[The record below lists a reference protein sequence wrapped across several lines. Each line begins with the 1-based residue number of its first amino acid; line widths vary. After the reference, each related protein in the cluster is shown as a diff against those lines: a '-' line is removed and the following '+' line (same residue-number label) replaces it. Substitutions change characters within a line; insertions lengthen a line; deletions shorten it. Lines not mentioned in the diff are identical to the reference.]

1 MTATHPLYGGVELG
15 GTKCIC
21 ILGTGP
27 DDVREQAAIATGSD
41 PAIALSAIESQ
52 LGRWVGRHGPI
63 AALGVASFGPIDLAR
78 RSSTYGFIRATA
90 KPGWRDTDVA
100 SRLAR
105 SCGVPVGC
113 DTDVNAAAIAEGRW
127 GAARGLADY
136 AYVTVGTGVGVGLIV
151 NGRPVQGFSHPE
163 CGHIRVA
170 RVGGDAW
177 PGSCPF
183 HGDCVE
189 GLASGPAI
197 AARSGCAPETL
208 RGDDPV
214 WELVADALAQLL
226 HTLMLTA
233 SPRRILIGG
242 GVVMARSGLLALIR
256 RRLTRSLGGY
266 FDLDALIGGLDDY
279 ACAPGLGARAGP
291 LGALALAADANLPP
305 AAG

>member
-1 MTATHPLYGGVELG
+1 MTATRPLYGGVELG

-27 DDVREQAAIATGSD
+27 DDVREQAAVATGSD
-41 PAIALSAIESQ
+41 PGAALSRIESL
-52 LGRWVGRHGPI
+52 LGEWSVRHGPV
-63 AALGVASFGPIDLAR
+63 AALGVASFGPLDLAL
-78 RSSTYGFIRATA
+78 RSPTYGFIRATA

-100 SRLAR
+100 SRLGR

-136 AYVTVGTGVGVGLIV
+136 AYVTVGTGVGVGLVV

-170 RVGGDAW
+170 RMAGDAW
-177 PGSCPF
+177 SGSCPF

-197 AARSGCAPETL
+197 AARSGRAPETL

-214 WELVADALAQLL
+214 WEYVADALAQLL
-226 HTLMLTA
+226 HTVMLTA
-233 SPRRILIGG
+233 APRRILVGG
-242 GVVMARSGLLALIR
+242 GVATARPGLLPLVR

-266 FDLDALIGGLDDY
+266 FDLDALIGRVDEY
-279 ACAPGLGARAGP
+279 ACAPGLGERAGP
-291 LGALALAADANLPP
+291 LGALALAADA
-305 AAG
+305 AGR